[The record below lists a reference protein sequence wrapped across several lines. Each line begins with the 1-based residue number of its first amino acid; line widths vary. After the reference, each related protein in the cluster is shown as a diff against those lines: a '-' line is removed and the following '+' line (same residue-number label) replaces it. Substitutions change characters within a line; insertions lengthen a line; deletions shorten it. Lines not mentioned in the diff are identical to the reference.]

1 MTESMDPNELFPGL
15 RRFLESTGLGDKARG
30 NLAAKLPRILG
41 QGTTKTVGL
50 AAPPADIERKMEAVS
65 LELPSGIELP
75 ADVQSELRAAAE
87 DVAKLKAE
95 LSHEEGKRRLATAAL
110 GRISQAGGIKDGKFY
125 AGRLILGS
133 ERGGIEWS
141 WSITPHYPIIRRIP
155 PDPEYIALAFEQA
168 QTDIQRLTLSTEAF
182 EGRLLLAWAL
192 ARHFST
198 SEDVLVTDVMRMFN
212 VAGQDDKFWQA
223 PQRQYFRDLPE
234 AAFVVNLMS
243 WRMQPSSNA
252 TLFEFVPATVDK
264 ALGRKAQVFFM
275 PMNNEGTEVRPM
287 VYLRKRS

>member
-1 MTESMDPNELFPGL
+1 MFPNALFPEL
-15 RRFLESTGLGDKARG
+15 IRFIESTGLSDKARG

-41 QGTTKTVGL
+41 QGNTKTVGL
-50 AAPPADIERKMEAVS
+50 TAPPADIERKMEVAS
-65 LELPSGIELP
+65 LELPAGTILPIE
-75 ADVQSELRAAAE
+75 VQAEIRVAAE
-87 DVAKLKAE
+87 EIAQVKAE
-95 LSHEEGKRRLATAAL
+95 LSREEGKRRLATAAL
-110 GRISQAGGIKDGKFY
+110 GRISQPGGIKDGKFY
-125 AGRLILGS
+125 AGRLILGC
-133 ERGGIEWS
+133 ERGGLEWT

-155 PDPEYIALAFEQA
+155 PDPEYISRAFEQA
-168 QTDIQRLTLSTEAF
+168 QTDIQRLTLPPEVF
-182 EGRLLLAWAL
+182 EGRLLLSWML

-223 PQRQYFRDLPE
+223 PQRQFFRDLPE

-243 WRMQPSSNA
+243 WRMRASSNVA
-252 TLFEFVPATVDK
+252 LFEFVPATVDK

-275 PMNNEGTEVRPM
+275 PMNNEGTDVRPM